1 MSLVN
6 FWKEKAKKI
15 GYVEI
20 SLIKLSSMAF
30 GLMLAAWIPALTG
43 VNGFWY
49 LLIALLAA
57 IEPLVKMFKK

>member
-15 GYVEI
+15 GYIEI
-20 SLIKLSSMAF
+20 GFVKLSCIAF
-30 GLMLAAWIPALTG
+30 GLMLASWIPALIR

-57 IEPLVKMFKK
+57 IEPVVKMFKR